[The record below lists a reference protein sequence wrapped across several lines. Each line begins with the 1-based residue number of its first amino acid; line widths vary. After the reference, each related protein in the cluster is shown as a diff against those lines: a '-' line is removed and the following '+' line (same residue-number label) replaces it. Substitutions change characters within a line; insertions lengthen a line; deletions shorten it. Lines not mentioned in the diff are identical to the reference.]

1 MWYPNGCLK
10 RTTLS
15 EHMKELVGEIV
26 KDAELKGY
34 ASNLL
39 YRNEHID
46 MGEQRALTVG
56 SFVGHESPAARTED
70 AWGVGIAVDNHGN
83 AERVQRLV
91 PGEDQHR
98 YVHIPSS
105 SETFA
110 NVVSLAAVV
119 GFPTQL
125 IPRFVTIYAAD
136 FSECFC

>member
-46 MGEQRALTVG
+46 MGEQRAK
-56 SFVGHESPAARTED
+56 
-70 AWGVGIAVDNHGN
+70 
-83 AERVQRLV
+83 
-91 PGEDQHR
+91 
-98 YVHIPSS
+98 
-105 SETFA
+105 
-110 NVVSLAAVV
+110 
-119 GFPTQL
+119 
-125 IPRFVTIYAAD
+125 
-136 FSECFC
+136 